1 MEGSYKY
8 STVHLIGV
16 PKGDDGEDEINK
28 EILEE
33 NFPGLKEMC
42 LF

>member
-1 MEGSYKY
+1 MEGRYKY
-8 STVHLIGV
+8 STVHLIEV
-16 PKGDDGEDEINK
+16 PKEETGHDEINK